1 MALMVIMKK
10 LETDTAIPKVP
21 VVVLNQTVN
30 KFSKCLRSNDEM
42 GVQFHKLG
50 KF

>member
-1 MALMVIMKK
+1 MGLMVIMKR
-10 LETDTAIPKVP
+10 LGIDMAIPKVP

-42 GVQFHKLG
+42 GL
-50 KF
+50 